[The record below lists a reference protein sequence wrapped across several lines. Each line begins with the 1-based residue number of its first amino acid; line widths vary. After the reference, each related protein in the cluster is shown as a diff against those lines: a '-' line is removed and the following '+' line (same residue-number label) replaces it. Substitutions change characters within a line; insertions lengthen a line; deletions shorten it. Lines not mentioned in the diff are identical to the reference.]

1 MRTDPTDRLD
11 PRDRSDQG
19 LSDLRRVMTTK
30 PDVIVIGAGLAGL
43 CCALRLQQG
52 GRAVLLLEA
61 SDGPGGRV
69 RTDRLEGFLLDRGFQ
84 VLLTGYPE
92 AQKTL
97 DLGALTLRPFYP
109 GALVRYGGRFHR
121 LADPWRRPLDAGKS
135 LFSSIGTLT
144 DKIHVSRL
152 RARILAG
159 TLEDLFQRPETT
171 TLDALKKCHFSDKMI
186 DRFFRPFLG
195 GIFFD
200 CELAFSS
207 RMFEFV
213 FRTFSEGDSVIP
225 AGGMGAIPAQLASR
239 LSPGTLRAGAR
250 VASLSE
256 DGVILVSG
264 ESIPARV
271 VVVAT
276 DGPEAA
282 RLLGDESQRPS
293 RSVTTMY
300 FAAEKTPLS
309 EPLLVLNGEGK
320 GPVNS
325 FCVPSVIAPTYAPE
339 SRTLV
344 SASTIG
350 NPGESDAELEAAVRA
365 QMREWFGRD
374 VEGWRHLRTYRISHA
389 LTPQDPPLFNPI
401 APPVQVRPGVFT
413 CGEYR
418 SAASI
423 QWAMFSGRMAAES
436 ILQGKEAL

>member
-1 MRTDPTDRLD
+1 MA
-11 PRDRSDQG
+11 S
-19 LSDLRRVMTTK
+19 K

-69 RTDRLEGFLLDRGFQ
+69 RTDRLDGFLLDRGFQ

-92 AQKTL
+92 AQKIL
-97 DLGALTLRPFYP
+97 DYGALGLHSFYP
-109 GALVRYGGRFHR
+109 GALVRYGGGLHR

-144 DKIHVSRL
+144 DKIHVGRL

-159 TLEDLFQRPETT
+159 TVEDLFLRPETT
-171 TLDALKKCHFSDKMI
+171 TLEALKEFHFSDKMI

-213 FRTFSEGDSVIP
+213 FRMFSQGDTAIP
-225 AGGMGAIPAQLASR
+225 AAGMGAVPAQLASR
-239 LSPGTLRAGAR
+239 LSPGTLRVGAR
-250 VASLSE
+250 VSSISE

-276 DGPEAA
+276 EGPEAA
-282 RLLGDESQRPS
+282 RLLKDEKRPSS

-309 EPLLVLNGEGK
+309 EPLLVLNGDGK

-325 FCVPSVIAPTYAPE
+325 LCVPSVIAPSYAPQG
-339 SRTLV
+339 RTLV

-350 NPGESDAELEAAVRA
+350 NPGESDTELEAAVRA
-365 QMREWFGRD
+365 QMREWFGRE

-389 LTPQDPPLFNPI
+389 LTPQDPPVFNPT
-401 APPVQVRPGVFT
+401 APTVPVRPGIFT

-418 SAASI
+418 SAASL
-423 QWAMFSGRMAAES
+423 QWAMFSGRMAAEA
-436 ILQGKEAL
+436 ILGKKEITIL